1 MYFQT
6 VLQMKKQLGQ
16 LDKWLEKA
24 EAHAT
29 AKKVDAKAFLTQRLV
44 VDQFPFARQVQI
56 TCDTVRQGIGRL
68 TDRPVDAVADDETT
82 LEALR
87 GRVKATIAFVDG
99 FTEKDFAAAATRSIT
114 QPRWEGRTM
123 TGHDYFLEHMTPNFY
138 FHLTTT
144 YAILRHNGVEIGKR
158 DYLGT
163 LTQHPPKT

>member
-1 MYFQT
+1 MYFPMI
-6 VLQMKKQLGQ
+6 LQMKKQLGQ

-24 EAHAT
+24 QAHAA
-29 AKKVDAKAFLTQRLV
+29 AKKFDPNALLAQRLI
-44 VDQFPFARQVQI
+44 VDQFPLSRQIQI
-56 TCDTVRQGIGRL
+56 TCDTLRQGIARL
-68 TDRPVDAVADDETT
+68 TDRAVDAVPDDETT

-99 FTEKDFAAAATRSIT
+99 FSEKDFAETATRSIT

-123 TGHDYFLEHMTPNFY
+123 TGHDYFLEHMTPNFF

-144 YAILRHNGVEIGKR
+144 YALLRKNGVEIGKR

-163 LTQHPPKT
+163 LTQHPPKA